1 MTLLPEE
8 FIIRTSIGKSTHRLG
23 AFDDALLKAGIGNY
37 NLIKVSSI
45 LPPQCVLRKEITLEK
60 GALLPSAYASIC
72 SSDIGTTI
80 SAAVA
85 VGIPIDSS
93 MNGVIMEHSTIG
105 SKTETEKTVRTY
117 VKQAML
123 ARNLVIKEI
132 ISVSTEVTVTSNEIY
147 CTFAT
152 VSMW

>member
-1 MTLLPEE
+1 MTLLPKN
-8 FIIRTSIGKSTHRLG
+8 FILRTSIGRNTHQLG

-45 LPPQCVLRKEITLEK
+45 LPPKCSPKNTITLAK
-60 GALLPSAYASIC
+60 GALLPSAYALIF

-85 VGIPIDSS
+85 VGIPVDTSS
-93 MNGVIMEHSTIG
+93 NGVIMEHSALGTKREAEEI
-105 SKTETEKTVRTY
+105 VRTY

-123 ARNLVIKEI
+123 SRNLAIKEI
-132 ISVSTEVTVTSNEIY
+132 VSVATEVTVISNETY
-147 CTFAT
+147 CAFAT